1 MTRERASKNKNKNNA
16 VGGEQE
22 EQAGGCGRCWSVRAA
37 TAFWELNEKKLL
49 FERPFDKKRLTALDQ
64 RVGHTLFHK
73 PTEDKKQR
81 NRKKTVGTG
90 DV

>member
-1 MTRERASKNKNKNNA
+1 MG
-16 VGGEQE
+16 VGVVGVSGQPLHFENE
-22 EQAGGCGRCWSVRAA
+22 E
-37 TAFWELNEKKLL
+37 KLL

-73 PTEDKKQR
+73 PTEDEKQR
-81 NRKKTVGTG
+81 NRKKTAGTG